1 MFSVF
6 TGQLDRGPDVHL
18 PDPGP
23 NFSQTKLA
31 CPVIKDS
38 VWDRPAPTE
47 APYPEQITTEL
58 ESMKNNR
65 IRTLIERVAGRA
77 GVPET
82 LTRDIVPIAQRH
94 LKAAGRQNPQQRD
107 VVWAVDRARHE
118 WSRRFLSAL
127 DARSTDS
134 ALNSA
139 A

>member
-1 MFSVF
+1 MKH
-6 TGQLDRGPDVHL
+6 Q
-18 PDPGP
+18 
-23 NFSQTKLA
+23 
-31 CPVIKDS
+31 
-38 VWDRPAPTE
+38 
-47 APYPEQITTEL
+47 

-82 LTRDIVPIAQRH
+82 LTRDIVPIALRH
-94 LKAAGRQNPQQRD
+94 LKAAGRGMNPQQRD
-107 VVWAVDRARHE
+107 VVWAVDRARNE

-127 DARSTDS
+127 DARSDS